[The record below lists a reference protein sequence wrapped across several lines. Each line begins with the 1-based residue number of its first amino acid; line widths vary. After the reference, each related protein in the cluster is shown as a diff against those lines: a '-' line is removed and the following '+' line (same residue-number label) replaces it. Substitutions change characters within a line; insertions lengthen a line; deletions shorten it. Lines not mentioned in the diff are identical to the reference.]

1 MKKRYKAT
9 YYEYG
14 LTKKVSRKFRFLFT
28 ACLWRAWM
36 EARYSCMA
44 CVRIEE
50 IPDNE

>member
-14 LTKKVSRKFRFLFT
+14 LTQRTSRTFYTLFF
-28 ACLWRAWM
+28 ACLWRAWI

-44 CVRIEE
+44 AVRIEE
-50 IPDNE
+50 IENE